1 MHWPK
6 SCMLSKKFHL
16 YFSAGTNC
24 MTSRSSSYDATALAS
39 YQAAL
44 AGQLY
49 PPDTQCENIQGTGS
63 YMDRVRKP
71 NGTTHNSWYYIAKAS
86 RGYYKNL
93 S

>member
-1 MHWPK
+1 
-6 SCMLSKKFHL
+6 
-16 YFSAGTNC
+16 

-63 YMDRVRKP
+63 YMDRVSNPKDKYR
-71 NGTTHNSWYYIAKAS
+71 
-86 RGYYKNL
+86 NL
-93 S
+93 INWLKLVTDFLYL